1 MAISPLFDIYDPR
14 GELQD
19 QLDLGLPETP
29 EEILGLVP
37 IRKRKPQVADL
48 LPEEEKTTLLRQ
60 LANAGSSGLSG
71 FGWALDT
78 PGAVVRGLLS
88 GGPGKAVSALW
99 EDSEQRVTGRE
110 LARQYGLAGSE
121 DTWQNFAGGLL
132 AEIALD
138 PLSYVGIGL
147 LGRGAKTAAAKA
159 AEKAGLMAGDIGLL
173 AKQKGVGTA
182 QFLRES
188 SPQALIDM
196 AGDAAEQAAAKAK
209 WQEYA
214 GDAADELINKP
225 LARTNRLS
233 IPGLVEGSADL
244 LGKTAGDWLAKTSDR
259 LGDYARS
266 APVLGPV
273 VRGTQALF
281 DPRVMGFSDEKG
293 QYIARRLTEGQRREM
308 ARVRQDIADAMVD
321 ASFDIPD
328 NLFRDPKFF
337 PAVRNAME
345 EQWSQITDPN
355 MQRALASPGGQRFL
369 AWMKARIADE
379 PDLAKSLG
387 IPLTP
392 EKLPNDIGWF
402 PRQQAEIDN
411 PSYAADYQPK
421 VNRSRRGTAIGG
433 VREGGTASRR
443 DYNRA
448 FPAWVLDR
456 MAQDPKLQDALRKAA
471 NYDGPLRAFAND
483 AQAVIDNWL
492 AANVPSWTPGSN
504 PFGFL
509 ADTLEGDDLVKATQ
523 DMYVGLA
530 DSLRRTPLQAA
541 KQGIPKFGNSLNDFS
556 SYLMNRGRLRAN
568 ANTLLDIAAEDFA
581 KGGDD
586 VLLRMADSV
595 PGGTHTAL
603 PDALKALGFTEDAI
617 PALAKRMGENPD
629 ELARMSMSK
638 DLIDRLNERMVTA
651 RTPREAEGLWK
662 AIQAITDS
670 FKTLALASPA
680 RHVRDAYSGAF
691 ASAARAGLS
700 GADWMTGAR
709 VAGGNYAG
717 LSKRLNNTKG
727 YRVEDLFPG
736 NVIVANVPPGA
747 AMPTPPPGYRVVT
760 EAQLAEARARKF
772 LKAAGGQGL
781 TSGTVADDLGRQASN
796 LQVNEAF
803 PGQAGGLFR
812 NVFNKPLMSWRT
824 WNPFATRGRTGN
836 PNLLLDLS
844 DRAASFTDAGNR
856 LGTFLNR
863 VRKGDSPEAAKSLT
877 DLTQVLYGPENFTS
891 FERDYLTKIFPFYRF
906 QKGITPFVAKE
917 LVERPYGLTGQSM
930 RAINRGSEPS
940 EDRFTPEYLRQ
951 SAAIPIDASSFF
963 GVKTPGVQRF
973 LTNIDLPHESLLN
986 LFTPGVGNTFARR
999 VSDSLMKTGSNVLGQ
1014 LNPLAKGP
1022 LEGVLN
1028 RQFYSGRQLSDLYSM
1043 LEHDLGSLSPHLG
1056 PWGRTAEQ
1064 ILVNAPGG
1072 SRLLGLMRQVRD
1084 ARISPSERAAKL
1096 LFNTLTGMKLQ
1107 DVDQDKT
1114 LRLAAR
1120 TTLNDLLDA
1129 APGVSTYEN
1138 LFIKPDDLVKLSDT
1152 EQRQY
1157 LLYRVLQSEAAKR
1170 ARDKQK
1176 MMEDPLA
1183 QFGIA

>member
-1 MAISPLFDIYDPR
+1 MALSPLFNIYDPQ
-14 GELQD
+14 GLAQD
-19 QLDLGLPETP
+19 QLGLGLPQTE

-37 IRKRKPQVADL
+37 IRKRQPQVADL

-88 GGPGKAVSALW
+88 GGPGKALSALW

-121 DTWQNFAGGLL
+121 DNWSNFAGGLL

-138 PLSYVGIGL
+138 PLSYVGLGL
-147 LGRGAKTAAAKA
+147 LGRGAKTAAAKT
-159 AEKAGLMAGDIGLL
+159 AEKAGLMTGDIGLL
-173 AKQKGVGTA
+173 AKQKGMGTA
-182 QFLRES
+182 QFMRES
-188 SPQALIDM
+188 TPQTLIDM

-209 WQEYA
+209 WEEYA
-214 GDAADELINKP
+214 GAAAEELLGQP
-225 LARTNRLS
+225 LTRTNRIS

-244 LGKTAGDWLAKTSDR
+244 YGKTAGDWLAKTSDS
-259 LGDYARS
+259 LGDYARA

-273 VRGTQALF
+273 VRGAQAIF
-281 DPRVMGFSDEKG
+281 DPRVMGFTDEKG

-337 PAVRNAME
+337 PAVRNAIE
-345 EQWSQITDPN
+345 EQWSQITDPD
-355 MQRALASPGGQRFL
+355 MQRALASPGGQNLL
-369 AWMKARIADE
+369 AWMKARIAEE

-402 PRQQAEIDN
+402 PRQQAEIDS
-411 PSYAADYQPK
+411 PRYADGYQPK

-448 FPAWVLDR
+448 FPAWVLDK
-456 MAQDPKLQDALRKAA
+456 MATDKDLQEALRKAT

-483 AQAVIDNWL
+483 AQAVIDDWL
-492 AANVPSWTPGSN
+492 ARNVPDWDPGGN
-504 PFGFL
+504 PFGYL
-509 ADTLEGDDLVKATQ
+509 ADEFEGDELLKRTQ

-541 KQGIPKFGNSLNDFS
+541 EQGIPKFGNSLNDFS
-556 SYLMNRGRLRAN
+556 SYLMNRGRMRAN
-568 ANTLLDIAAEDFA
+568 ANTLLDIAAEEFA

-595 PGGTHTAL
+595 PGGTHIAL
-603 PDALKALGFTEDAI
+603 PDALKALGFTEDAV
-617 PALAKRMGENPD
+617 PALAQRMGEDAD
-629 ELARMSMSK
+629 ELSRMSMSK
-638 DLIDRLNERMVTA
+638 DLVDRLNERMVTA

-662 AIQAITDS
+662 AYQGFTDS

-691 ASAARAGLS
+691 ASATQDGFAFRDWWAG
-700 GADWMTGAR
+700 TQ

-717 LSKRLNNTKG
+717 LSKRLQNSKG

-736 NVIVANVPPGA
+736 DVVVGKPGA
-747 AMPTPPPGYRVVT
+747 SLPAGYTLVT
-760 EAQLAEARARKF
+760 EEQLAEARARKF

-812 NVFNKPLMSWRT
+812 NVFDKPLFSLRT
-824 WNPFATRGRTGN
+824 WNPFATRGRTSN
-836 PNLLLDLS
+836 PNMLLDLS

-863 VRKGDSPEAAKSLT
+863 VRKGDSPEAAKALT

-891 FERDYLTKIFPFYRF
+891 FERDFLTKIFPFYRF

-940 EDRFTPEYLRQ
+940 EDQFTPEYLRQ
-951 SAAIPIDASSFF
+951 SAAIPIDASSIF

-999 VSDSLMKTGSNVLGQ
+999 VSDSLMKTGSNILGQ
-1014 LNPLAKGP
+1014 SNPILKGP

-1043 LEHDLGSLSPHLG
+1043 LEHDLGSLNPYLG

-1072 SRLLGLMRQVRD
+1072 SRLLGLTRQVRD
-1084 ARISPSERAAKL
+1084 NRISPAERAAKL
-1096 LFNTLTGMKLQ
+1096 AFNTLTGMKFQ

-1138 LFIKPDDLVKLSDT
+1138 LFIKPEDLVKLSDT

-1170 ARDKQK
+1170 ARDQK
-1176 MMEDPLA
+1176 KMLEDPLA
-1183 QFGIA
+1183 QFGIS